1 VSVPELVIAGVCGVI
16 GVRALIVSLRRPFEP
31 EGLRDRLLYALYVT
45 CRAGWWLTLGFFF
58 LGYGLVDQPQDLR
71 WFLLVPIALAGIQ
84 LLASLGLA
92 HGGDRDSDHASD
104 PELNGH
110 EPPKEQP

>member
-1 VSVPELVIAGVCGVI
+1 MSVPELLIAGGCAAL
-16 GVRALIVSLRRPFEP
+16 GVRALVVTLRRPFEP
-31 EGLRDRLLYALYVT
+31 EDLRDRLLYALYVT
-45 CRAGWWLTLGFFF
+45 CRAGWWFTLGFFF

-92 HGGDRDSDHASD
+92 HGGGRDSDGPPD

-110 EPPKEQP
+110 EPTDEQP

>member
-1 VSVPELVIAGVCGVI
+1 MSVPEVMIAGVCG
-16 GVRALIVSLRRPFEP
+16 ALGARSLVVTLRRPFEP
-31 EGLRDRLLYALYVT
+31 ADLRDRLLYALYVT

-58 LGYGLVDQPQDLR
+58 LGYGLVEEPQDLR

-92 HGGDRDSDHASD
+92 HGGSQDSANGRD

-110 EPPKEQP
+110 EPPTEQP

>member
-1 VSVPELVIAGVCGVI
+1 MSVPEVVIACACGAI
-16 GVRALIVSLRRPFEP
+16 GLRSLIVTLRRPFEP
-31 EGLRDRLLYALYVT
+31 ADVRDRLLYALYVT

-58 LGYGLVDQPQDLR
+58 LGYGLVDQSQDLR

-92 HGGDRDSDHASD
+92 HGGDRDSEHPSD

>member
-1 VSVPELVIAGVCGVI
+1 MSVPELVIAGGCVAL
-16 GVRALIVSLRRPFEP
+16 GVRALVVTLRRPFEP
-31 EGLRDRLLYALYVT
+31 EDLRDRLLYALYVT
-45 CRAGWWLTLGFFF
+45 CRAGWWFTLGFFF

-92 HGGDRDSDHASD
+92 HGGDRDSGPPPD
-104 PELNGH
+104 PDLNGH
-110 EPPKEQP
+110 EPPAEQT